1 MKHRHWS
8 SCLWGSGLAA
18 LLSSSGIGCLITAF
32 DFPTVQANAVFLWCI
47 AAALCF
53 SLFYRFRLQLI
64 PAAILVLLG
73 GYLWIQ
79 GSLERSAEALLYQIT
94 AYYDSAYACGV
105 LMWGDSVP
113 KTGDT
118 TLALCAIG
126 VLIVFGICDTV
137 CTVQPA
143 WSATGI
149 ALLPLGACMVVANT
163 VPDPVYL
170 YLLLVGIA
178 LLIIPNMRRR
188 TDPKQGSILTAILVI
203 PVLLAAALLFQ
214 AVPEKEYS
222 RQQQAATLYDAVL
235 GWLPGFTQSESG
247 SSAKPPFS
255 GSSEAETVDLTNVGR
270 QDRSQRV
277 VMELSGT
284 ATGTLYLR
292 GQALDT
298 YTGKTW
304 TSSQRND
311 PLSWPSQS
319 LLKPAGTLT
328 VTTRNVLP
336 IQYVPYYSK
345 GITPDAYGYR
355 IENKDKETVFPYEVM
370 SLPGDLAS
378 LAVSTPDIPPAETIS
393 LESNRLNYVTY
404 IYMPSRNLPESTRI
418 WAEALL
424 ETVLQPEDREN
435 PVHTAAAIAAWV
447 SSSAQYD
454 LRVNTMPREQED
466 FVRWFLEE
474 QDEGYCVH
482 FASAATV
489 LLRAAGI
496 PARYVTG
503 YLAVKNAD
511 SVTVRQADAHA
522 WAEYWVNGIG
532 WMVLEAT
539 PGDSQSPVPTQT
551 AASTTQT
558 TEPTATAT
566 GTEPSASLPT
576 QPASAT
582 APSEAPKEPSAPSR
596 HVGRNLLK
604 SIGWIILTACILV
617 LQWKLRFAFRQQR
630 LRRGN
635 TNARAVALW
644 REAAYLA
651 KLLGE
656 QPQSSLFAI
665 AQKAKFS
672 QYTLLLKE
680 LEPLEKYVRQ
690 SQDRLR
696 KSPGYLRLLYQF
708 LLAVC

>member
-1 MKHRHWS
+1 
-8 SCLWGSGLAA
+8 LLA
-18 LLSSSGIGCLITAF
+18 
-32 DFPTVQANAVFLWCI
+32 
-47 AAALCF
+47 
-53 SLFYRFRLQLI
+53 
-64 PAAILVLLG
+64 G

-79 GSLERSAEALLYQIT
+79 GSLEHSVEALLYQIS
-94 AYYDSAYACGV
+94 AYYDSAYNCGV
-105 LMWGDSVP
+105 LMWGDTVP

-118 TLALCAIG
+118 TLALCTIG
-126 VLIVFGICDTV
+126 VLIAFGICDTV
-137 CTVQPA
+137 CTGQPA

-163 VPDPVYL
+163 VPDPVCL

-188 TDPKQGSILTAILVI
+188 TNPKQGSILTAILVI

-222 RQQQAATLYDAVL
+222 RQQQAASLYDTVL

-255 GSSEAETVDLTNVGR
+255 ASSEAETVDLTNVGR
-270 QDRSQRV
+270 QDRSQRI

-298 YTGKTW
+298 YTGKAW

-319 LLKPAGTLT
+319 SLKPAGTLT

-378 LAVSTPDIPPAETIS
+378 LVLSNADILSKETLS
-393 LESNRLNYVTY
+393 LESNWHNYATFV
-404 IYMPSRNLPESTRI
+404 YMPFCNLPESTRL

-511 SVTVRQADAHA
+511 SLTVRQADAHA

-551 AASTTQT
+551 AASTAQT
-558 TEPTATAT
+558 TEPTAPAT

-576 QPASAT
+576 QPTSAT
-582 APSEAPKEPSAPSR
+582 APSEAPKDPSAPSR

-604 SIGWIILTACILV
+604 SIGWIILTICILV

-635 TNARAVALW
+635 SNTRAVALW
-644 REAAYLA
+644 RESVYLA

-656 QPQSSLFAI
+656 QPPSGLFTT

-690 SQDRLR
+690 SQERLR
-696 KSPGYLRLLYQF
+696 KSPVYLRLLYQF

>member
-8 SCLWGSGLAA
+8 SCLWGGGLAA
-18 LLSSSGIGCLITAF
+18 LLSCSGIGCLITAF
-32 DFPTVQANAVFLWCI
+32 DFPTVQVNTVFLWCI
-47 AAALCF
+47 AAALCV

-64 PAAILVLLG
+64 PVGILVPVG
-73 GYLWIQ
+73 VYLWMR
-79 GSLERSAEALLYQIT
+79 GSMESSVEALLYQIS
-94 AYYDSAYACGV
+94 AYYDSAYSCGV
-105 LMWGDSVP
+105 LMWGDTVP
-113 KTGDT
+113 KTGDI
-118 TLALCAIG
+118 TLALCTIG
-126 VLIVFGICDTV
+126 VLIVLGICDTV
-137 CTVQPA
+137 CTGQPA
-143 WSATGI
+143 WPATGI
-149 ALLPLGACMVVANT
+149 AFLPLGICMAVANT
-163 VPDPVYL
+163 VPDSVYL
-170 YLLLVGIA
+170 YLLLAGIV
-178 LLIIPNMRRR
+178 LLILPNRLRR
-188 TDPKQGSILTAILVI
+188 TDPRQGSILTAILVI
-203 PVLLAAALLFQ
+203 PVLLAAALLFR
-214 AVPEKEYS
+214 AVPEQEYN
-222 RQQQAATLYDAVL
+222 RQQQAASLYDTVL
-235 GWLPGFTQSESG
+235 GWLPGFAQSETG
-247 SSAKPPFS
+247 DPAKSPFS
-255 GSSEAETVDLTNVGR
+255 DSSETETVDLTNVGR
-270 QDRSQRV
+270 QDRSQRI

-284 ATGTLYLR
+284 ATGNFYLR
-292 GQALDT
+292 GQVLDT

-311 PLSWPSQS
+311 RLSWPSQS

-328 VTTRNVLP
+328 VTTRKVLP

-345 GITPDAYGYR
+345 GITPDAYGNR
-355 IENKDKETVFPYEVM
+355 IENTEKETVFPYEVM

-378 LAVSTPDIPPAETIS
+378 LAVSDPDVLS
-393 LESNRLNYVTY
+393 KESSYLGANLHDYAVYV
-404 IYMPSRNLPESTRI
+404 YMPFCTLPESTKS
-418 WAEALL
+418 WADALL
-424 ETVLQPEDREN
+424 ETILQPEDREN

-474 QDEGYCVH
+474 QDAGYCVH

-511 SVTVRQADAHA
+511 SISVRQADAHA

-551 AASTTQT
+551 APSSAQI
-558 TEPTATAT
+558 TEPTTAATDP
-566 GTEPSASLPT
+566 EPSALQPT
-576 QPASAT
+576 QPAST
-582 APSEAPKEPSAPSR
+582 TTPSESPKEPSAPSR
-596 HVGRNLLK
+596 QAGRNLLK
-604 SIGWIILTACILV
+604 SVGWIILTACFLV

-635 TNARAVALW
+635 SNTRAVALW
-644 REAAYLA
+644 REAVYLA

-656 QPQSSLFAI
+656 QPQSGLFAT

-672 QYTLLLKE
+672 QHTLLPEE
-680 LEPLEKYVRQ
+680 LNPLEKYIHLSRE
-690 SQDRLR
+690 RLR
-696 KSPGYLRLLYQF
+696 QRPVYLRLLYKF